1 MDDTMCHC
9 AVCGGEFHKLE
20 MHERKTEIY
29 PYKRTI
35 YLCRQ
40 CNDKREKKNVLKTAK
55 REFRKTIRPNHY
67 SKL

>member
-1 MDDTMCHC
+1 MDDNMCHC
-9 AVCGGEFHKLE
+9 AVCGGAFHKLE

-40 CNDKREKKNVLKTAK
+40 CNDKREKQNVLKTAK
-55 REFRKTIRPNHY
+55 REFHKTIRPNHY
-67 SKL
+67 FK